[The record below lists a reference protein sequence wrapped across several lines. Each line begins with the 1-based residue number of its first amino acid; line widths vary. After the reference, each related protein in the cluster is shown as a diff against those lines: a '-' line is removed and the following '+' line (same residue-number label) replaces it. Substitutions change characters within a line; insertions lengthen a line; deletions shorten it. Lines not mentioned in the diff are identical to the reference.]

1 MSISL
6 IAYTLLSCKSISTEK
21 VYEKNPSQDLLL
33 LLQKLQ
39 IRIIYC
45 CACCIFWLMSRLH
58 FPVTCSF
65 DDGTPESLIILS
77 PVTRYFTTGWHALQ
91 FSIKDAYPS
100 VLEMF
105 TCKWMDVWNEKM
117 VGREREFEAQGEK
130 VITAVSRVDLRVIMA
145 ATLV

>member
-39 IRIIYC
+39 ITIIYC

-58 FPVTCSF
+58 FAVTCSF
-65 DDGTPESLIILS
+65 DGTPESLIMLS
-77 PVTRYFTTGWHALQ
+77 PVTRYFTTGWRALQ